1 MSIEL
6 DCPGD
11 GTCSNRGTC
20 DDSVGNCICN
30 PGFEGDT
37 CQGIV
42 ISNWYIRLIYMI
54 LHFKTYHVLEETVLV
69 LETDNVISQ
78 QESVLVL
85 QDIME
90 LTVQVNFL
98 QRFISQ

>member
-42 ISNWYIRLIYMI
+42 ISN
-54 LHFKTYHVLEETVLV
+54 
-69 LETDNVISQ
+69 
-78 QESVLVL
+78 
-85 QDIME
+85 
-90 LTVQVNFL
+90 
-98 QRFISQ
+98 